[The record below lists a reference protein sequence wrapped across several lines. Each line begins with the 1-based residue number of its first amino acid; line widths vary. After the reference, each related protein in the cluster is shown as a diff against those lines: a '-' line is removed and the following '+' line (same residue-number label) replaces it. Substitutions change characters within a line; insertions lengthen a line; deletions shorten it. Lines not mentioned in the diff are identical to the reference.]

1 MTDKALETDKDLVT
15 DKGTDKALET
25 DKDLDTDKGM
35 VTQWYGDGHKRCGA
49 GQE

>member
-25 DKDLDTDKGM
+25 DKGM
-35 VTQWYGDGHKRCGA
+35 VTQWYGDGRKRCGA